1 MRAEITQT
9 IDLTEYENFMRNNNS
24 SFYHSKN
31 HILFLS
37 ELLKIKPYFVQV
49 KNNCKLLGIL
59 PFFLKSSSFG
69 SVINSL
75 PFFGSYGGIISS
87 SDNISKL
94 LLEELNNFI
103 KKNDVIS
110 TTIVMN
116 PFLTNSKIYE
126 KYFEHNFI
134 EKRRIQ
140 CIDLDNYSEESLWQ
154 NFEQR
159 VRRSVRKSMK
169 ENLTVSKI
177 SLNNESIDNFFYLHE
192 KEMKAK
198 GGKPKPIEFFKS
210 IKNNFVNDVD
220 YNIYEVKKDGKSI
233 SYLLT
238 FYHYPYTEYYMPAY
252 DSEYKNTQ
260 STSLLIWESIKTSI
274 NKKFKFY
281 NFGGTWFDQPELY
294 LFKRGWNA
302 DDYFYNYYIYAD
314 VEQIQDIGIETISK
328 NFPYFFVVPFD
339 KI

>member
-1 MRAEITQT
+1 MKSEITQK
-9 IDLTEYENFMRNNNS
+9 IDLIEYQNFIKNNNS

-31 HILFLS
+31 HILFLND
-37 ELLKIKPYFVQV
+37 LLKTKPYFVQV
-49 KNNCKLLGIL
+49 KNNNKLLGVL
-59 PFFLKSSSFG
+59 PFFLKTSSFG

-75 PFFGSYGGIISS
+75 PFFGSYGGVVSS

-103 KKNDVIS
+103 KKNNILS
-110 TTIVMN
+110 ATIIMN

-126 KYFEHNFI
+126 KYFEHDFI

-140 CIDLDNYSEESLWQ
+140 CIDLNNYTDESLWLS
-154 NFEQR
+154 FEQR
-159 VRRSVRKSMK
+159 VRRSIRKSFK

-177 SLNNESIDNFFYLHE
+177 SLTDESINNFFSLHE
-192 KEMKAK
+192 KEMNSK

-210 IKNNFVNDVD
+210 VKNNFTKDVD
-220 YNIYEVKKDGKSI
+220 YDVFEVKKNEKSI
-233 SYLLT
+233 SYLLV

-252 DSEYKNTQ
+252 NSEYKNSQ

-274 NKKFKFY
+274 NKNFKFY
-281 NFGGTWFDQPELY
+281 NFGGTWFDQPEIY

-302 DDYFYNYYIYAD
+302 NDYFYNYYIYAD
-314 VEQIQDIGIETISK
+314 IDKIKTIGIENLSK
-328 NFPYFFVVPFD
+328 SFPYFFVVPYE